1 MKSYIKD
8 TTDFLSKLP
17 QSSDPNAIL
26 VSFDVENLYTNIP
39 HKLGIEAIQFWLE
52 KYPEE
57 LPARIDKNFILEGI
71 RFILENNYFCFNDQY
86 FLQKKGTAM
95 GTKFAPIF
103 STLVLGYLEEKL
115 YTNLEKEFDCHFKQ
129 YIIDNFK
136 RFLDDCFILFT
147 RSDDDLKK
155 LHKCLNE
162 LHPSI
167 NYTMEQNRSQLPFLD
182 TLIINY
188 RGKIQTDIFYKPTD
202 SKQYLL
208 YTSCHPKHTRN
219 SIPYNLARRLKMII
233 SEETTL
239 NSRLNELK
247 VFLTKRKY
255 PLKLIEDAIEKVH
268 CLDRSTLLRNHNT
281 SEESDIIPYVTTF
294 NPNNPEIYPTIEQFK
309 PILQRNH
316 ELHETFK
323 DKVFLK
329 SKRQPPNLKR
339 LLTKARFTNKPKEDY
354 KVSKCNEP
362 RCGLCKYISEGPS
375 ANFKGKVFKVND
387 DMSCK
392 SKNVIYVIQCRGCNE
407 QYIGETVNLRNR
419 ITLHNQHIRHAEL
432 RKIPV
437 SGHIADCSDQDPK
450 YFVFP
455 FYQMKTESI
464 MKRKEK
470 EKYFIRTFLPKLNSL
485 H

>member
-1 MKSYIKD
+1 MNYI
-8 TTDFLSKLP
+8 
-17 QSSDPNAIL
+17 
-26 VSFDVENLYTNIP
+26 
-39 HKLGIEAIQFWLE
+39 
-52 KYPEE
+52 
-57 LPARIDKNFILEGI
+57 
-71 RFILENNYFCFNDQY
+71 
-86 FLQKKGTAM
+86 
-95 GTKFAPIF
+95 
-103 STLVLGYLEEKL
+103 
-115 YTNLEKEFDCHFKQ
+115 
-129 YIIDNFK
+129 
-136 RFLDDCFILFT
+136 
-147 RSDDDLKK
+147 
-155 LHKCLNE
+155 
-162 LHPSI
+162 
-167 NYTMEQNRSQLPFLD
+167 
-182 TLIINY
+182 
-188 RGKIQTDIFYKPTD
+188 
-202 SKQYLL
+202 
-208 YTSCHPKHTRN
+208 
-219 SIPYNLARRLKMII
+219 
-233 SEETTL
+233 
-239 NSRLNELK
+239 
-247 VFLTKRKY
+247 
-255 PLKLIEDAIEKVH
+255 
-268 CLDRSTLLRNHNT
+268 
-281 SEESDIIPYVTTF
+281 
-294 NPNNPEIYPTIEQFK
+294 
-309 PILQRNH
+309 H

-362 RCGLCKYISEGPS
+362 RCGLCKYISEGSS